1 MGTRGSWLLSS
12 IPNSRHGHTG
22 PIRSSAH
29 SWGRRCEE
37 NADTS
42 GMLKKAPNFVLGRS
56 HPSTYS
62 RSTARGP
69 RSLRPRWLA
78 ILSIPKKIILDGI
91 TDHDASS

>member
-1 MGTRGSWLLSS
+1 
-12 IPNSRHGHTG
+12 
-22 PIRSSAH
+22 
-29 SWGRRCEE
+29 
-37 NADTS
+37 
-42 GMLKKAPNFVLGRS
+42 MLKKAPNFVLGRS